1 MPFTHLPSILDQAL
15 SSLDGV
21 LAIGQD
27 FARSHALDER
37 ELVQQRLAPDMLC
50 LARQVEIVAD
60 GVRGAMARLASQ
72 LAPDDE
78 RAAFAVFNRGDDGA
92 FGPLPQGFD
101 ALRRLVAQARR
112 DVEQLSADAIAAD
125 AAASISV
132 ARGGQ
137 ARVFTAQDFVDRYL
151 LPNLYFHATIVYA
164 LLRAAGAPLGKR
176 HFEGQP
182 AYRLQML

>member
-1 MPFTHLPSILDQAL
+1 MPFTYLPSILDQAL

-21 LAIGQD
+21 LAIGQA
-27 FARSHALDER
+27 FVRSHALDER
-37 ELVQQRLAPDMLC
+37 ELVQHRLAPDMLC

-60 GVRGAMARLASQ
+60 GVRGAMARLAGQ

-78 RAAFAVFNRGDDGA
+78 RAAFAVFNRGDDAA
-92 FGPLPQGFD
+92 FGALPEGFD
-101 ALRRLVAQARR
+101 ALRRLVAEARR
-112 DVEQLSADAIAAD
+112 DVQRLAAGAAGADPEAT
-125 AAASISV
+125 ISV

-151 LPNLYFHATIVYA
+151 LPNLYFHITIVYA

-182 AYRLQML
+182 AYRLQTL